1 MKEFELIA
9 SATFG
14 LEAIVKREIIALGYE
29 ITDSRNGRL
38 TYRGDLRAVVRSN
51 LWLRCADR
59 VYIKMGEFKAKTF
72 EELFQ
77 AAKAIAWE
85 EWLPVDAHFIVT
97 GSSAWSVLHSVPACQ
112 SIIEKAIVTRLSGV
126 YGVERFAKNGPVYTV
141 RFMAQKD
148 EFVLM
153 IDSSGAGLHD
163 RGYRVKDVPAPIKET
178 MAAAMVSLSFFK
190 PGRFLWDPFCGSGTI
205 AIEAAMMARNIAPG
219 LTRKF
224 DCSWWKNIPEEIW
237 KEEKAAAYRAIDYDA
252 EFKIVASDIDP
263 RAIRAAKKNAEA
275 AGVDDCIE
283 FRVQDITDIGDGSLS
298 PFSTDIGDGS
308 LSPFPTISQNVE
320 ENRPLYPQNVEE
332 NRPLYPPLYP
342 DVDLERGVI
351 IANPP
356 YGKRI
361 GEAELLPG
369 IYGALKGFIKQNP
382 KWSLFLITSDKDFE
396 KAMGR
401 PADRRRK
408 LYNGDIE
415 VCYYQYYGE
424 K

>member
-9 SATFG
+9 TATFG
-14 LEAIVKREIIALGYE
+14 LEAVVKREIETLGYE

-38 TYRGDLRAVVRSN
+38 TYKGSLRAVVRSN

-59 VYIKMGEFKAKTF
+59 VYVKMGEFTAKTF

-77 AAKAIAWE
+77 AAKALPWE
-85 EWLPVDAHFIVT
+85 EWLPVNAHFSVT
-97 GSSAWSVLHSVPACQ
+97 GSSARSVLHSVPACQ

-126 YGVERFAKNGPVYTV
+126 YGVERFAKNGPVYAV

-153 IDSSGAGLHD
+153 INTSGPGLHD

-190 PGRFLWDPFCGSGTI
+190 PGRFLIDPFCGSGTI

-219 LTRKF
+219 LSRKF
-224 DCSWWKNIPEEIW
+224 DCTWWEQIPPELW
-237 KEEKAAAYRAIDYDA
+237 KEEKAAAFKAIDYDA
-252 EFKIVASDIDP
+252 QFKIIASDIDP
-263 RAIRAAKKNAEA
+263 RAIRAAKKNAEE

-283 FRVQDITDIGDGSLS
+283 FVVSDVKDLKDLKRTDPG
-298 PFSTDIGDGS
+298 
-308 LSPFPTISQNVE
+308 
-320 ENRPLYPQNVEE
+320 
-332 NRPLYPPLYP
+332 
-342 DVDLERGVI
+342 VDMQRGVM

-356 YGKRI
+356 YGIRI
-361 GEAELLPG
+361 GEAEQLPG
-369 IYGALKGFIKQNP
+369 IYGALRNFLESRPQ
-382 KWSLFLITSDKDFE
+382 WSLFLITADKSFE
-396 KAMGR
+396 EAMGR

-408 LYNGDIE
+408 LYNGDLE
-415 VCYYQYYGE
+415 VCYYQYYGQ

>member
-1 MKEFELIA
+1 MDDTELKERSFEIIA
-9 SATFG
+9 TSTFG
-14 LEAIVKREIIALGYE
+14 LEAVVKREIEALGYE

-38 TYRGDLRAVVRSN
+38 TYKGDLRALVRSN

-59 VYIKMGEFKAKTF
+59 VYVKMGEFTARTF
-72 EELFQ
+72 DELFR
-77 AAKAIAWE
+77 ACEALPWE
-85 EWLPVDAHFIVT
+85 EWLPENAHFSVT
-97 GSSAWSVLHSVPACQ
+97 GSSARSVLHSVPAGQ
-112 SIIEKAIVTRLSGV
+112 SIIEKAIVKRLGGV
-126 YGVERFAKNGPVYTV
+126 YGIERFAKNGPVYAV

-153 IDSSGAGLHD
+153 INSSGPGLHD

-190 PGRFLWDPFCGSGTI
+190 PGRFLVDPFCGSGTI

-219 LTRKF
+219 LARRF
-224 DCSWWKNIPEEIW
+224 DCSWWEQIPEDLW
-237 KEEKAAAYRAIDYDA
+237 KEEKAAAYKAIDQDA
-252 EFKIVASDIDP
+252 QFKILACDIDS

-275 AGVDDCIE
+275 AGVDDCIDFKVCDVKDLGAAIE
-283 FRVQDITDIGDGSLS
+283 KYVSHS
-298 PFSTDIGDGS
+298 
-308 LSPFPTISQNVE
+308 
-320 ENRPLYPQNVEE
+320 
-332 NRPLYPPLYP
+332 
-342 DVDLERGVI
+342 VDLERGVI

-356 YGKRI
+356 YGIRI

-369 IYGALKGFIKQNP
+369 IYESLRTFITDRPQ
-382 KWSLFLITSDKDFE
+382 WSLFLITSDKSFE
-396 KAMGR
+396 QAMGR

-408 LYNGDIE
+408 LYNGDLE

>member
-1 MKEFELIA
+1 MKEFEIIA

-14 LEAIVKREIIALGYE
+14 LEAIVKREITALGYE

-38 TYRGDLRAVVRSN
+38 TYRGDMRALVRSN

-59 VYIKMGEFKAKTF
+59 VYVKMGEFTANTF

-77 AAKAIAWE
+77 ASKALPWE
-85 EWLPVDAHFIVT
+85 EWLPVDAHFSVT
-97 GSSAWSVLHSVPACQ
+97 GSSARSVLHSVPACQ
-112 SIIEKAIVTRLSGV
+112 SIIEKAIVSRLSGV
-126 YGVERFAKNGPVYTV
+126 YGVERFAKNGPVYAV
-141 RFMAQKD
+141 RFMAQSD
-148 EFVLM
+148 GFVLM
-153 IDSSGAGLHD
+153 INSSGPGLHD

-178 MAAAMVSLSFFK
+178 MAAALVSLSFFK
-190 PGRFLWDPFCGSGTI
+190 PGRFLWDPFTGSGTI

-224 DCSWWKNIPEEIW
+224 DCSWWRNIPEELW
-237 KEEKAAAYRAIDYDA
+237 KEERAAAYKAIDMDA
-252 EFKIVASDIDP
+252 RFKILATDIDA
-263 RAIRAAKKNAEA
+263 RAIRAAKRNAEE

-283 FRVQDITDIGDGSLS
+283 FAVRDVAQGLPDAAGCAEMTG
-298 PFSTDIGDGS
+298 PEPESTS
-308 LSPFPTISQNVE
+308 
-320 ENRPLYPQNVEE
+320 
-332 NRPLYPPLYP
+332 
-342 DVDLERGVI
+342 VDLKRGVI
-351 IANPP
+351 IGNPP

-361 GEAELLPG
+361 GEAESMPG
-369 IYGALKGFIKQNP
+369 IYAALRGFIGENP
-382 KWSLFLITSDKDFE
+382 AWSLFLITSDKEFE

-408 LYNGDIE
+408 LYNGDLE

>member
-9 SATFG
+9 TATFG
-14 LEAIVKREIIALGYE
+14 LEAVVKREIEALGYE

-38 TYRGDLRAVVRSN
+38 TYKGDLRAVVRSN

-59 VYIKMGEFKAKTF
+59 VYVKMDEFKAKTF

-77 AAKAIAWE
+77 AAKALPWE
-85 EWLPVDAHFIVT
+85 EWLPVNAHFSVT
-97 GSSAWSVLHSVPACQ
+97 GSSARSVLHSVPACQ
-112 SIIEKAIVTRLSGV
+112 SIIEKAIATRLSGV
-126 YGVERFAKNGPVYTV
+126 YGVERFAKNGPVYAV

-153 IDSSGAGLHD
+153 INTSGPGLHD

-190 PGRFLWDPFCGSGTI
+190 PGRFLIDPFCGSGTI

-219 LTRKF
+219 LSRKF
-224 DCSWWKNIPEEIW
+224 DCTWWEQIPPELW
-237 KEEKAAAYRAIDYDA
+237 KEEKAAAFKAIDYDA
-252 EFKIVASDIDP
+252 QFKIIASDIDP
-263 RAIRAAKKNAEA
+263 RAIRAAKKNAEE

-283 FRVQDITDIGDGSLS
+283 FVVSDVKDLKDLKRTDPG
-298 PFSTDIGDGS
+298 
-308 LSPFPTISQNVE
+308 
-320 ENRPLYPQNVEE
+320 
-332 NRPLYPPLYP
+332 
-342 DVDLERGVI
+342 VDMQRGVM

-356 YGKRI
+356 YGIRI
-361 GEAELLPG
+361 GEAEQLPG
-369 IYGALKGFIKQNP
+369 IYKALRDFLESRPQ
-382 KWSLFLITSDKDFE
+382 WSLFLITADKSFE
-396 KAMGR
+396 EAIGR

-408 LYNGDIE
+408 LYNGDLE
-415 VCYYQYYGE
+415 VCYYQYYGQ